1 MLLLFQQQA
10 ETQPM
15 VEFTQ
20 RLRATVQRELSSP
33 LEFYQEALDL
43 DRFSS
48 PERAAPLARYFRDK
62 YRGFGIDVVVPVGT
76 RALRFGID
84 HLSEVFPEAA
94 VVFALGTVPPID
106 ASSLPAHV
114 TGRVAEPSR
123 FTPTLSLARS
133 LQPDAERVVIVAGM
147 AATDSVSLSAA
158 VSAAAALGDSLQL
171 TVLQGLPLHDL
182 LGKLRQLPPRTI
194 VLFANYRRDR
204 NGQVFEPLDIIGSMA
219 RASAAPMY
227 ASLRGYLGEGIVGG
241 SVVSFDE
248 EGVRTGQ
255 LIARAL
261 RRRPGERMPAVEA
274 ISKSFVADW
283 RQLRHWGL
291 SEDRLPPGT
300 EVLFREPTLWQ
311 RYRLAILLAFGLI
324 GAQSLLVG
332 GLLLERRKRK
342 RAQLAVQEQAAYEQ
356 MLAKLTAEAAH
367 HASDDATRTLESS
380 LARVAAYAGASAA
393 TLVQYS
399 EMPMEPPARLF
410 WVADTEREKGS
421 HPATARLPGASNDVR
436 LDIPLS
442 VDGTLI
448 GTLELYRA
456 GAEAWPAFLVRRL
469 DAAGEII
476 ASGMAR
482 SRAARTIRR
491 EEELNRSV
499 LASLSSPI
507 AILDYHGTIVRVNDS
522 WRDLARRAAV
532 DASGDAFVGWNYL
545 EECRRAELR
554 GCQEARDVCRGI
566 EAVLKHQTSPFR
578 YEYQATTPE
587 ERWYELFV
595 DRLQLSDG
603 GAIVTHLDITD
614 RRLAE
619 RRAEDTRRQVAHM
632 GRVALIGELAAT
644 ISHELRQPLAAIRAN
659 AEAGSLLL
667 RNRPPDLVEAREIFH
682 NIVED
687 NKRAVE
693 VIEGVRKLLRKDEPV
708 ATTVDLNQICRDAVR
723 LLQNDAVMRNTRL
736 ELALAPAPTPV
747 TGDPVQLQQVVLN
760 LTLNALEATSSSNH
774 NRVVVVST
782 ALRADSVEVSVHD
795 SGPGI
800 PANVQAHLFEPF
812 FSTKRGGLGLGLV
825 IVRSIIE
832 RHSGRVRVETDS
844 SGGAV
849 FRVTLPTTSVR
860 ELTEVADQAPSVA
873 NRALPALPPSPRSNT
888 LAD

>member
-1 MLLLFQQQA
+1 VLLLFQQQA

-20 RLRATVQRELSSP
+20 RLRATVQRELASP

-48 PERAAPLARYFRDK
+48 RERAKPLERYFADK

-76 RALRFGID
+76 RALRFAID
-84 HLSEVFPEAA
+84 HLSEVFPEAP
-94 VVFALGTVPPID
+94 VVFALGTVPPIE
-106 ASSLPAHV
+106 ASSLPEHV

-123 FTPTLSLARS
+123 FAPTLSLARA
-133 LQPDAERVVIVAGM
+133 LQPDAERVVIVAGL
-147 AATDSVSLSAA
+147 AATDSVSLAAA
-158 VSAAAALGDSLQL
+158 VGAAAAFGDTLQRI
-171 TVLQGLPLHDL
+171 VLQGLPLHDL
-182 LGKLRQLPPRTI
+182 LGRLRQLPPRTI
-194 VLFANYRRDR
+194 VLFANFRRDG

-219 RASAAPMY
+219 RASTAPMY

-255 LIARAL
+255 LIVRVL
-261 RRRPGERMPAVEA
+261 RRRPRERMPAVEV

-283 RQLRHWGL
+283 RQLRRWGL
-291 SEDRLPPGT
+291 SVDRLPSGT

-311 RYRLAILLAFGLI
+311 QYRMGILLAFGLI
-324 GAQSLLVG
+324 GAQSFLVG

-342 RAQLAVQEQAAYEQ
+342 HAQLAVEEQTTYEQ

-367 HASDDATRTLESS
+367 HAPDDGTRALEGS

-399 EMPMEPPARLF
+399 EMPLEPPTRLF
-410 WVADTEREKGS
+410 WVADPEREKGS
-421 HPATARLPGASNDVR
+421 PAPARSSNAPNDVR

-442 VDGTLI
+442 VDGTVI
-448 GTLELYRA
+448 GRLELYRA
-456 GAEAWPAFLVRRL
+456 GSEAWPPLLARRL
-469 DAAGEII
+469 DAAGELI

-499 LASLSSPI
+499 LSSLSSPI
-507 AILDYHGTIVRVNDS
+507 AILDHHGTIVRVNEA
-522 WRDLARRAAV
+522 WRDLARRAEV
-532 DASGDAFVGWNYL
+532 DASCDAFVGWNYL
-545 EECRRAELR
+545 EECRRAEHR
-554 GCQEARDVCRGI
+554 GCQEALDVRRGV
-566 EAVLKHQTSPFR
+566 EAVLKDQTSPFR
-578 YEYQATTPE
+578 YEYQASTPV

-603 GAIVTHLDITD
+603 GAIITHLDVTD
-614 RRLAE
+614 RRIAE
-619 RRAEDTRRQVAHM
+619 RRAEEIRRQVAHM

-667 RNRPPDLVEAREIFH
+667 RNRPPDLAEAREIFH
-682 NIVED
+682 NIVAD
-687 NKRAVE
+687 DKRAVD

-708 ATTVDLNQICRDAVR
+708 ATTVDLNQICRDAIR

-736 ELALAPAPTPV
+736 DLALAPAPTLV

-760 LTLNALEATSSSNH
+760 LTLNALEATSSSKH
-774 NRVVVVST
+774 NRVVTVST

-832 RHSGRVRVETDS
+832 RHSGRVRAESDS

-860 ELTEVADQAPSVA
+860 ELTEVADQPPSA
-873 NRALPALPPSPRSNT
+873 ASRALPASPPSPRSNT